1 MPIVEVVLVP
11 SVLTKQSNRIHAE
24 YGLDCNFTFN
34 LERSCIKTSFQV
46 YFIQYGYMER
56 KYILNHY
63 YTLRH
68 DQKRSYIMSQGD
80 GFNKKP
86 FSVNVGWM
94 SRIHPA
100 YAMML
105 SFFSEPIDLS
115 IACNNIADFFQLP
128 VDDIKNFICNL
139 LSSEEPTYATLD
151 GSTSGFP
158 INLIIEADKEF
169 APRIKYSPEEFKF
182 EELDFKTTRMFL
194 APISIV
200 FMPNNNCITNCIYC
214 YADTKTKPTQMSFDQ
229 IKTFVREAKELKVR
243 DVMIT
248 GGDFF
253 MYRNWSEL
261 LHLLIEEGYAPDL
274 ILTKVPL
281 SPQIIETFEKFNI
294 RLQISV
300 DSLSSS
306 ITQKVLHVNENYSR
320 NMRQALKD
328 VNASSI
334 RFQAA
339 TVLTNINDSTENL
352 EEVAHFLKD
361 LDRLERWEIRV
372 AFRSLYSKDN
382 FESIKSSRN
391 QISTIEKWIEVKQKN
406 FPTEILWSPDDD
418 VKYKKSVGGSSKFEG
433 PICSANMS
441 NMIILPDGAV
451 SVCEQ
456 LYWNENFIIGDI
468 CKNTIKEIWNSSKA
482 IGLWKRKQSSINPQS
497 PCRTCSDFA
506 PCFQA
511 SNRCYANIMKAYG
524 MENFDYPD
532 PRCVL
537 ASNFINTITHE

>member
-1 MPIVEVVLVP
+1 MFALQIALERRTCALTPIVKVVSVP
-11 SVLTKQSNRIHAE
+11 SILSRQSGNRAK
-24 YGLDCNFTFN
+24 YGLDCNFISD
-34 LERSCIKTSFQV
+34 LEGSYTKTSFQV
-46 YFIQYGYMER
+46 YLIQYEYMGH

-86 FSVNVGWM
+86 FPVNVGWM

-115 IACNNIADFFQLP
+115 IACSNIADFFQLP
-128 VDDIKNFICNL
+128 IDGIKDFICNL
-139 LSSEEPTYATLD
+139 LSAEEPTYTTLD

-169 APRIKYSPEEFKF
+169 TPRIKYSPEEFKF

-200 FMPNNNCITNCIYC
+200 FMPNNNCITDCIYC

-274 ILTKVPL
+274 ISTKVPL
-281 SPQIIETFEKFNI
+281 SPKIIETFEQFNI

-328 VNASSI
+328 INASSI
-334 RFQAA
+334 RFQVA
-339 TVLTNINDSTENL
+339 TVLTNINDSIKNL

-372 AFRSLYSKDN
+372 AFRSLYSKEN
-382 FESIKSSRN
+382 FESIKSNRN
-391 QISTIEKWIEVKQKN
+391 QISTIEKWIELKQKN

-418 VKYKKSVGGSSKFEG
+418 VKYKKSVGGSAKFEG

-468 CKNTIKEIWNSSKA
+468 CKNTIKEVWSSSKA
-482 IGLWKRKQSSINPQS
+482 IGLWKRKQSSITP
-497 PCRTCSDFA
+497 P
-506 PCFQA
+506 
-511 SNRCYANIMKAYG
+511 K
-524 MENFDYPD
+524 
-532 PRCVL
+532 VL
-537 ASNFINTITHE
+537 VELVLILLLAFKLPTDAMQIS